1 MEDADAQGET
11 DCEAVPEGERIVHRV
26 TVAVRL
32 KPVGPYAVLRP
43 PAPSPFLV
51 CRAEGCGLRVEGNTI
66 VAPVGDR
73 QRRFGYDHVFTGG
86 QAAVFGRLGRPMVDE
101 AYEGYNVWCAPPLGR
116 SVQTRIQGLSRGRGH
131 PNPRGGG
138 EGGVVQKGPC
148 SDQHPG
154 AAFVFI
160 GSILCVISL
169 FAYGA
174 TGTGKT
180 HSMYGGDGKAD
191 EGIIPRLCKAA
202 RAPSAALGNSSTIV
216 KT

>member
-32 KPVGPYAVLRP
+32 KPVGTYAVLRP
-43 PAPSPFLV
+43 LAPSPFLV
-51 CRAEGCGLRVEGNTI
+51 CRAEGWGLRVEGNRI

-116 SVQTRIQGLSRGRGH
+116 SVKH
-131 PNPRGGG
+131 
-138 EGGVVQKGPC
+138 VGPD
-148 SDQHPG
+148 SDP
-154 AAFVFI
+154 F
-160 GSILCVISL
+160 LR
-169 FAYGA
+169 
-174 TGTGKT
+174 
-180 HSMYGGDGKAD
+180 
-191 EGIIPRLCKAA
+191 P
-202 RAPSAALGNSSTIV
+202 RAPQPREKGEAGCRTDYWELTSRFC
-216 KT
+216 